1 MERSEMSKLL
11 ERKSRVERL
20 REIVK
25 RVQDGKAFS
34 AFDLA
39 VAYDVSIN
47 VVYRDIKTLREEG
60 LLPKDFEFSRK
71 GRR

>member
-1 MERSEMSKLL
+1 MSKLL

-25 RVQDGKAFS
+25 MVEDGKRFS

-39 VAYDVSIN
+39 VSFDVSLN
-47 VVYRDIKTLREEG
+47 VVYRDIKALRDES
-60 LLPKDFEFSRK
+60 LLPTSFAFTHK
-71 GRR
+71 GEI